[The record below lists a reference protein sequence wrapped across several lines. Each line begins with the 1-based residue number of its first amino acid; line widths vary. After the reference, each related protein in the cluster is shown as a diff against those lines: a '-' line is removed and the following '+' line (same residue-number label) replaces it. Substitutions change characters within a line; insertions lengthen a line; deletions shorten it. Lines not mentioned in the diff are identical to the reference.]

1 MYRTQEWDPTDCKK
15 KIKNFLELI
24 PIIDPS
30 DVAEVEKL

>member
-1 MYRTQEWDPTDCKK
+1 MYRTQEWDPTECKK
-15 KIKNFLELI
+15 KKNKILELI